1 MFYYCHTSS
10 EEEIY
15 LNSKLGQ
22 KIRKIILIIIGAAIA
37 AYGLEAVLIPNSVID
52 GGVTGV
58 SIMGSKIFGLPLGL
72 FLFILN
78 IPFVYLGYKQIGK
91 TFAIMSIIGI
101 AALSIGTVLMHDI
114 DPILSANDPLLV
126 VASGGILLGVGI
138 GIVLRNGGALD
149 GSEVLA
155 VLISR
160 KIPFSVGDVILFIN
174 VFIFTIAAF
183 VYTLESALYS
193 ALTYYIAKVVIDIV
207 QVGLE
212 KSKSVQVISS
222 KSDIIGQ
229 AVQDRLGRGVTYTLG
244 RGGFSNEETDILQ
257 CVINRM
263 EETKMLSI
271 IKEIDPSAF
280 IVISD
285 VAEVRGGNF
294 KKRDIH

>member
-1 MFYYCHTSS
+1 MSKATNKTS
-10 EEEIY
+10 
-15 LNSKLGQ
+15 Q
-22 KIRKIILIIIGAAIA
+22 TIRKIIMIIIGAAIT

-58 SIMGSKIFGLPLGL
+58 SIMGATVFGLPLGL
-72 FLFILN
+72 FLFVLN
-78 IPFVYLGYKQIGK
+78 LPFVYIGYKQVGR
-91 TFAIMSIIGI
+91 TFAFLSVIGI
-101 AALSIGTVLMHDI
+101 AALSAGTILMHDI
-114 DPILSANDPLLV
+114 APILSEKDPLLV

-155 VLISR
+155 VLIAR
-160 KIPFSVGDVILFIN
+160 KIPFSVGDIILFIN
-174 VFIFTIAAF
+174 VFIFAVAAY
-183 VYTLESALYS
+183 VYDLESALYS
-193 ALTYYIAKVVIDIV
+193 ALTYYIAKTVIDIV

-212 KSKSVQVISS
+212 QSKSVRVITKNSRE
-222 KSDIIGQ
+222 IGEAIQ
-229 AVQDRLGRGVTYTLG
+229 ARLGRGVTYTVG
-244 RGGFSNEETDILQ
+244 IGGFSNEETEIIN

-263 EETKMLSI
+263 EETKMLDI

-285 VAEVRGGNF
+285 VAEVRGGSF

>member
-1 MFYYCHTSS
+1 MEGKFT
-10 EEEIY
+10 
-15 LNSKLGQ
+15 SKL
-22 KIRKIILIIIGAAIA
+22 RKIIMIIIGAAIT

-52 GGVTGV
+52 GGVTGI
-58 SIMGSKIFGLPLGL
+58 SIMAAKVSGLSLGI

-78 IPFVYLGYKQIGK
+78 IPFVYLGYKQVGK
-91 TFAIMSIIGI
+91 SFAILSTIGI
-101 AALSIGTVLMHDI
+101 AALSIGTILMHHI
-114 DPILSANDPLLV
+114 DPILSAQDPLLV

-160 KIPFSVGDVILFIN
+160 KIPFSVGDIILAIN
-174 VFIFTIAAF
+174 VFIFAIAAF
-183 VYTLESALYS
+183 IYDLEAALYS
-193 ALTYYIAKVVIDIV
+193 ALTYYIAKTVIDIV

-212 KSKSVQVISS
+212 KSKQVKIISKNS
-222 KSDIIGQ
+222 QEVGDAIQS
-229 AVQDRLGRGVTYTLG
+229 RLGRSITYSAS
-244 RGGFSNEETDILQ
+244 RGGFSNEEFDMITCI
-257 CVINRM
+257 INRM
-263 EETKMLSI
+263 EETKMLDI
-271 IKEIDPSAF
+271 VKDKDPSAF

>member
-1 MFYYCHTSS
+1 MK
-10 EEEIY
+10 
-15 LNSKLGQ
+15 SKLAVN
-22 KIRKIILIIIGAAIA
+22 IRKMIMIIIGAAIA
-37 AYGLEAVLIPNSVID
+37 AYGLEAVLIPNNVID

-58 SIMGSKIFGLPLGL
+58 SIMGAEVLELPLGL

-91 TFAIMSIIGI
+91 TFAIMSIVGI
-101 AALSIGTVLMHDI
+101 AALSLGTVLMHDI
-114 DPILSANDPLLV
+114 SPILSEKDHLLV

-160 KIPFSVGDVILFIN
+160 KVPFSVGDIILLIN
-174 VFIFTIAAF
+174 VFIFAIAAF
-183 VYTLESALYS
+183 VYNLESALYS
-193 ALTYYIAKVVIDIV
+193 ALTYYIAKTVIDIV

-212 KSKSVQVISS
+212 KSKSVQIISKSS
-222 KSDIIGQ
+222 KDIGDAIQ
-229 AVQDRLGRGVTYTLG
+229 ARLGRSLTYTTG
-244 RGGFSNEETDILQ
+244 RGGFSNEESEIIT

-263 EETKMLSI
+263 EETKLLDI
-271 IKEIDPSAF
+271 IREHDPGAF
-280 IVISD
+280 VVVSD
-285 VAEVRGGNF
+285 VSEVRGGNF

>member
-1 MFYYCHTSS
+1 MDGT
-10 EEEIY
+10 
-15 LNSKLGQ
+15 LKSKV
-22 KIRKIILIIIGAAIA
+22 RKIIMIIIGAAIT

-52 GGVTGV
+52 GGVTGI
-58 SIMGSKIFGLPLGL
+58 SIMAAKISGLSLGI

-78 IPFVYLGYKQIGK
+78 IPFVYLGYKQVGRS
-91 TFAIMSIIGI
+91 FAILSTIGI
-101 AALSIGTVLMHDI
+101 AALSVSTILMHGI

-155 VLISR
+155 VLVSR
-160 KIPFSVGDVILFIN
+160 KVPFSVGDIILAIN
-174 VFIFTIAAF
+174 VFIFAIAAF
-183 VYTLESALYS
+183 VYDLEAALYS
-193 ALTYYIAKVVIDIV
+193 ALTYYIAKTVIDIV

-212 KSKSVQVISS
+212 KSKQVKIISKRS
-222 KSDIIGQ
+222 EEVGDAIQ
-229 AVQDRLGRGVTYTLG
+229 ARLGRSITYSAS
-244 RGGFSNEETDILQ
+244 RGGFSNEEFDMITCI
-257 CVINRM
+257 INRM
-263 EETKMLSI
+263 EETKMLDI
-271 IKEIDPSAF
+271 VKEKDPAAF

>member
-1 MFYYCHTSS
+1 MK
-10 EEEIY
+10 
-15 LNSKLGQ
+15 SKLAVN
-22 KIRKIILIIIGAAIA
+22 IRKMIMIIIGAAIA
-37 AYGLEAVLIPNSVID
+37 AYGLEAVLIPNNVID

-58 SIMGSKIFGLPLGL
+58 SIMGAEVLELPLGL

-91 TFAIMSIIGI
+91 TFAIMSVVGI
-101 AALSIGTVLMHDI
+101 AALSLGTVLMHDI
-114 DPILSANDPLLV
+114 SPILSEKDHLLV

-160 KIPFSVGDVILFIN
+160 KVPFSVGDIILLIN
-174 VFIFTIAAF
+174 VFIFAIAAF
-183 VYTLESALYS
+183 VYNLESALYS
-193 ALTYYIAKVVIDIV
+193 ALTYYIAKTVIDIV

-212 KSKSVQVISS
+212 KSKSVQIISKSS
-222 KSDIIGQ
+222 KDIGDAIQ
-229 AVQDRLGRGVTYTLG
+229 ARLGRSLTYTTG
-244 RGGFSNEETDILQ
+244 RGGFSNEESEIIT

-263 EETKMLSI
+263 EETKLLDI
-271 IKEIDPSAF
+271 IREHDPGAF
-280 IVISD
+280 VVVSD
-285 VAEVRGGNF
+285 VSEVRGGNF

>member
-1 MFYYCHTSS
+1 MSKTINKTS
-10 EEEIY
+10 
-15 LNSKLGQ
+15 Q
-22 KIRKIILIIIGAAIA
+22 TIRKIIMIIIGAAIT

-58 SIMGSKIFGLPLGL
+58 SIMGAKVLGLPLGL
-72 FLFILN
+72 FLFVLN
-78 IPFVYLGYKQIGK
+78 LPFIYIGYKQVGR
-91 TFAIMSIIGI
+91 TFALLSVIGI
-101 AALSIGTVLMHDI
+101 AALSAGTILMHDI
-114 DPILSANDPLLV
+114 VPILSAKDPLLV

-155 VLISR
+155 VLIAR
-160 KIPFSVGDVILFIN
+160 KIPFSVGDIILFIN
-174 VFIFTIAAF
+174 VFIFAVAAY
-183 VYTLESALYS
+183 VYDLESALYS
-193 ALTYYIAKVVIDIV
+193 ALTYYIAKTVIDIV

-212 KSKSVQVISS
+212 QSKSVRVITKQSRE
-222 KSDIIGQ
+222 IGDAIQ
-229 AVQDRLGRGVTYTLG
+229 ARLGRGVTYTTG
-244 RGGFSNEETDILQ
+244 VGGFSNEETEIIN

-263 EETKMLSI
+263 EETKMLDI

-285 VAEVRGGNF
+285 VAEVRGGSF

>member
-1 MFYYCHTSS
+1 MK
-10 EEEIY
+10 
-15 LNSKLGQ
+15 NKLVQ
-22 KIRKIILIIIGAAIA
+22 NIRKIILIIIGAAIT
-37 AYGLEAVLIPNSVID
+37 AYGLEAVLIPNDVID

-58 SIMGSKIFGLPLGL
+58 SIMGSEISELPLGL

-101 AALSIGTVLMHDI
+101 AALSVGTILMHNI
-114 DPILSANDPLLV
+114 DPILSADDPLLV
-126 VASGGILLGVGI
+126 VAAGGILLGVGI

-155 VLISR
+155 VLVSR
-160 KIPFSVGDVILFIN
+160 KMPFSLGDVILFIN

-183 VYTLESALYS
+183 VYNLESALYS

-222 KSDIIGQ
+222 KSEIIGK
-229 AVQDRLGRGVTYTLG
+229 AVQDRLGRGVTYTMG
-244 RGGFSNEETDILQ
+244 RGGFSNEDTDVLN

-280 IVISD
+280 IIISD